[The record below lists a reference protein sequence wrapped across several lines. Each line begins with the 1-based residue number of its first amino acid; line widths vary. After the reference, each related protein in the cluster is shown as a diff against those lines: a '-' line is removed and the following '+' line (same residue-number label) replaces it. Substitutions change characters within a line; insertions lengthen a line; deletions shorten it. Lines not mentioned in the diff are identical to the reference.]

1 MSRIE
6 IASERDIA
14 SLVWMAQKSHP
25 YGPYASYSFRAAAA
39 SAELIAATKDRRK
52 LVLVAMR
59 NEPVGF
65 VYCRHYRPR
74 FVRETVVELCD
85 AWLELGC
92 NPHDA
97 FLPKLWAGIS
107 AWADYLGAAHIIWNC
122 DVSHLPDRVTKSL
135 GKMGMVQAGFE
146 AHIATLSAGRSSAT

>member
-1 MSRIE
+1 MSRVE
-6 IASERDIA
+6 IASEHDIA
-14 SLVWMAQKSHP
+14 GLVWMAQKSHP

-39 SAELIAATKDRRK
+39 CAELTAATKDRHK

-65 VYCRHYRPR
+65 TYCRHYRPR

-85 AWLELGC
+85 AWLEPGC

-97 FLPKLWAGIS
+97 FLPKFWAGIS
-107 AWADYLGAAHIIWNC
+107 AWADSLGAAHIIWNW
-122 DVSHLPDRVTKSL
+122 DVSRLPDRVTKPL
-135 GKMGMVQAGFE
+135 RKMGVAQVGFE
-146 AHIATLSAGRSSAT
+146 ARMATLSAGRSSAA